1 MPIRKVKGGYK
12 WGDSGKMYPTRKGAE
27 KQAAAAYASGYKKM
41 NKGGDMKQ
49 VPEGNKGLAKLPK
62 NVRNKMGYMNK
73 GGMAFKTCPTCPT
86 PAACTASQKCAKGA
100 NDYRVG
106 GMVLNTKDNRKK

>member
-12 WGDSGKMYPTRKGAE
+12 WGDSGKVYPTRKGAE
-27 KQAAAAYASGYKKM
+27 KQAAAAYASGYKK
-41 NKGGDMKQ
+41 
-49 VPEGNKGLAKLPK
+49 
-62 NVRNKMGYMNK
+62 MNK

-106 GMVLNTKDNRKK
+106 GMILNTKDNRKK